1 MIPRIHQ
8 RQVPV
13 ECATPHRPAPHR
25 TLNPAAPTPTP
36 YGRPATLRA
45 AGSGGELG
53 DAAAGDAHNGGSV
66 GDGQPFGAQ
75 GESGLAPGGGG
86 LLLEG
91 PGAVGGLPGRVDPV
105 EGGYFGDDG
114 DGPVGVVG
122 VLVDGV
128 EVVDDLLAGA
138 VEAGD
143 LGVVVLVD
151 LELPIAGSA
160 GSGDGDGLAHALLL
174 SMARSASRVTFGT
187 VRISPRAGP
196 PSRRRRRTAGRAGP
210 WRPHRVRRRDK
221 RLQDSF

>member
-1 MIPRIHQ
+1 MRGAHPARAREERTRSVQ
-8 RQVPV
+8 PPV
-13 ECATPHRPAPHR
+13 RGADATPH
-25 TLNPAAPTPTP
+25 PTPFFFGP
-36 YGRPATLRA
+36 GTLRA
-45 AGSGGELG
+45 AGSSGELG
-53 DAAAGDAHNGGSV
+53 DAAARDAHNGGGV

-143 LGVVVLVD
+143 LGSAVVSAPQ
-151 LELPIAGSA
+151 LPT
-160 GSGDGDGLAHALLL
+160 SGPAPSRDGDGLAHALLL
-174 SMARSASRVTFGT
+174 SMARGASRVTFGM
-187 VRISPRAGP
+187 VRISRRADP
-196 PSRRRRRTAGRAGP
+196 PPRRRRRAAGRAGP
-210 WRPHRVRRRDK
+210 RRPHRVQRRDK